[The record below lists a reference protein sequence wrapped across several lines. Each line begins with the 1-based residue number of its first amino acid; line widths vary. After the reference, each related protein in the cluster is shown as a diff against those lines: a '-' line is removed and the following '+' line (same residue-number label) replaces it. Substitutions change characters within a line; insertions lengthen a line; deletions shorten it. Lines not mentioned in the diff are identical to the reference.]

1 MASDAVILNDIFFVE
16 SGTIA
21 VKFLV
26 VVVVTYI
33 LVEEDFVHIWRMDV
47 AIFDGQEHTH
57 DIANIPRHGTA
68 GAVEKR
74 PIMELLGPVRK
85 LRREHEVVV

>member
-1 MASDAVILNDIFFVE
+1 MASAAVILNAIFFVG

-26 VVVVTYI
+26 VMVVTYI
-33 LVEEDFVHIWRMDV
+33 LVEEDVVLIWKLDV
-47 AIFDGQEHTH
+47 AIFDGEEHTH

-68 GAVEKR
+68 GAVQKR